1 MSRST
6 RTTARLRLP
15 AAIVAGAAGLTAL
28 GGLTSVASAA
38 TPGQAS
44 AQVSAHQQHVAHQ
57 AHLNHLNHAATV
69 SAHQRHL
76 THQGHL
82 NHAAAVSAHQDHL
95 AHLAHSSHAAAAAAP
110 AATASTGVSTRA
122 VSATTS
128 APSGS
133 PQQIAAQLV
142 PADQLASFEQIISH
156 ESGWNVHATNA
167 SSGAYGLGQA
177 LPGSKMASAGADWQ
191 NSAATQIKWALSY
204 MNDRYGSP
212 NAAWASW
219 QANGWY

>member
-1 MSRST
+1 M
-6 RTTARLRLP
+6 
-15 AAIVAGAAGLTAL
+15 
-28 GGLTSVASAA
+28 
-38 TPGQAS
+38 
-44 AQVSAHQQHVAHQ
+44 
-57 AHLNHLNHAATV
+57 N
-69 SAHQRHL
+69 
-76 THQGHL
+76 
-82 NHAAAVSAHQDHL
+82 
-95 AHLAHSSHAAAAAAP
+95 HLAHSSHAAAAAAP